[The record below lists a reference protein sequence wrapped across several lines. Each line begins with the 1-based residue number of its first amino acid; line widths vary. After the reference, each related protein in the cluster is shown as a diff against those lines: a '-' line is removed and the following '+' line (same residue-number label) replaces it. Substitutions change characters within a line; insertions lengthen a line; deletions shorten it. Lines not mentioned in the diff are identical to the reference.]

1 MFCLLLYHVTVVGDL
16 SRRTD
21 STRVFLPQ
29 HAADERVASRVSP
42 QDGLD
47 HQD

>member
-21 STRVFLPQ
+21 PTRVFLPQ
-29 HAADERVASRVSP
+29 HAADERVASSP

-47 HQD
+47 YQD